1 MPSQSE
7 IRAAIAQVSAIARQ
21 QVDRLDG
28 DMAERLLAIYQEA
41 AQTLRAEIAFYAD
54 DAGNLRLD
62 VLRELLQQVD
72 ATMDG
77 LRVAQRE
84 LLRGTLQSSAAL
96 GAGVWTSGESVTL
109 LADSALR
116 FVEHFVAADGLKLSE
131 RLWRIESGAVQ
142 QIAET
147 LRRNVVLGRDAS
159 QAAAEFLARGEV
171 VPLEIRARVG
181 LQQASRLSSAVEAG
195 LIGDDNPAYANALR
209 VFRTELNRA
218 HGEAYQAGAGSHP
231 DVIGMRFT
239 LSPSHPRVDI
249 CDYYASANLYGLGE
263 GVYPVGQAP
272 WPAHPNTQSYLSAVF
287 RDEVSP
293 ADRSGQQDPLAW
305 FDQLPE
311 DRQAAI
317 LGRSKAAALRAGVL
331 SADDITTPWRDLRDG
346 FEQRG
351 YEFG

>member
-7 IRAAIAQVSAIARQ
+7 IRAAIAKVSAIARQ
-21 QVDRLDG
+21 QVERLDSAT
-28 DMAERLLAIYQEA
+28 AEKLLAIYQDA
-41 AQTLRAEIAFYAD
+41 AKSLRAEIAFYAD

-72 ATMDG
+72 ATMDS
-77 LRVAQRE
+77 LQVAQRE
-84 LLRGTLQSSAAL
+84 LLRGTLRTSAAL

-116 FVEHFVAADGLKLSE
+116 FVENFVAADGLKLSE
-131 RLWRIESGAVQ
+131 RLWRVESGAVQ
-142 QIAET
+142 RIADT
-147 LRRNVVLGRDAS
+147 LRRNVVMGRDAS
-159 QAAAEFLARGEV
+159 QAAAEFLARGEA
-171 VPLEIRARVG
+171 VPLDIKATINLQRASNLAG
-181 LQQASRLSSAVEAG
+181 AVDAG
-195 LIGDDNPAYANALR
+195 LIGDDNPAYGNALR

-231 DVIGMRFT
+231 DVVGMRFT
-239 LSPSHPRVDI
+239 LSPNHPRVDI

-272 WPAHPNTQSYLSAVF
+272 WPAHPNTMSYVTAVF
-287 RDEVSP
+287 RDEVSEKDQ
-293 ADRSGQQDPLAW
+293 AGQRSPLAW
-305 FDQLPE
+305 LREQPE

-317 LGRSKAAALRAGVL
+317 LGTSKAAALRAGVL
-331 SADDITTPWRDLRDG
+331 NENDITTPWRDLRDG

-351 YEFG
+351 YAF